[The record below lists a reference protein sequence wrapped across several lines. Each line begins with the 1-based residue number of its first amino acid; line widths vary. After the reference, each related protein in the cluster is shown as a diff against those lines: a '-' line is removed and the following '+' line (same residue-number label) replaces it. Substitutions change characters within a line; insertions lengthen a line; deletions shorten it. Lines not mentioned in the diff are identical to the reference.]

1 LANKRDN
8 IDTDDISFE
17 PTKGIRRPGQAKV
30 NHGTPVR
37 TSSSPKIKS
46 RTSSSAPKTGTI
58 RKPGQKRNPVNVYEV
73 EEYNTLRESN
83 KKTKRNELP
92 KNAVPSHQVN
102 RQNNIFERAEA
113 QKVRLDKRKKPI
125 NKKNSKTPVV
135 VLLIIS
141 LIAIILFTSFLSYT
155 YFIDKYENPINED
168 SIYIDPNT
176 KVEFQIEFG
185 SSTRDI
191 ADDLKKL
198 GLIKN
203 ENIYIFL
210 SKFNG
215 YDGKYKAGT
224 YILCDGL
231 SYDEI
236 MVKLSS
242 YPESIKITFPEGFTT
257 LQIASRLEANGL
269 ISSTEFLK
277 AVQSID
283 LTSYSFIQNH
293 KNRDYRL
300 DGYLFP
306 DTYEFDINASAE
318 SIIYKMLNKFDSV
331 FTTESYGKAQNLGL
345 SVDDVVTL
353 ASIVEKE
360 SKVDSE
366 RERIAGVFY
375 NRLRNVT
382 ANLACLESSATVK
395 YAYTKQNGVSVN
407 VITEEMLKIN
417 DLYNTYLN
425 EGLPPGPI
433 CSPSKASIEAVL
445 NLEHHNYYFFY
456 LKSDGSNTH
465 IFSKTFAEHQAAE
478 QSQK

>member
-37 TSSSPKIKS
+37 TSSSPKLKS

-58 RKPGQKRNPVNVYEV
+58 RKPGQKRNTVNVREV
-73 EEYNTLRESN
+73 EEYDTIREI
-83 KKTKRNELP
+83 
-92 KNAVPSHQVN
+92 N
-102 RQNNIFERAEA
+102 RQKKYKELTRREVELRRENQKSRLFERAEA
-113 QKVRLDKRKKPI
+113 QQGRLEKRKKPI
-125 NKKNSKTPVV
+125 NKKNNKTPVV

-141 LIAIILFTSFLSYT
+141 LIAIVLFTSFLSYT
-155 YFIDKYENPINED
+155 YFIDKYENPIDED
-168 SIYIDPNT
+168 SIYIDPYT
-176 KVEFQIEFG
+176 QVEFQIEFG

-191 ADDLKKL
+191 AEELKNL
-198 GLIKN
+198 GLIRN

-269 ISSTEFLK
+269 ISTNEFLK

-283 LTSYSFIQNH
+283 LSSYSFIQNH

-306 DTYEFDINASAE
+306 DTYEFDINATAE

-331 FTTESYGKAQNLGL
+331 FTTEYYGKAQNLGL
-345 SVDDVVTL
+345 SVDEVVVL

-366 RERIAGVFY
+366 RTRIAGVFY
-375 NRLRNVT
+375 NRLKNTT
-382 ANLACLESSATVK
+382 AHLPFLESSATVK
-395 YAYTKQNGVSVN
+395 YAYTKQNSVSVN
-407 VITEEMLKIN
+407 TITSEMLKIN

-465 IFSKTFAEHQAAE
+465 IFSRTFAEQQAAE